1 MEGFYA
7 SSPETWKDVENWE
20 KVDNLSETSSSSD
33 SSSDSSYSPNRDF
46 DDDYGCGYYDE
57 NDEQIMRTPP
67 VIKSLL
73 EYEDNSSEGS
83 VDTELEELEE
93 GEVPET
99 PEVAQETP
107 EVAQETPKVAQE
119 TPKVA
124 PPLFDTWVEDK
135 PEPFENTLLDY
146 NDKIPELR
154 VDYFDGCLYSKEE
167 FNEYYCD
174 NGKMWKFMHPKNV
187 MKRQLIHDAFYYNPD
202 LSNKK
207 LSILVDKLVAYTC

>member
-1 MEGFYA
+1 MNGFYA
-7 SSPETWKDVENWE
+7 SSPETWRDVDNWE

-57 NDEQIMRTPP
+57 TMKTPP

-73 EYEDNSSEGS
+73 EYEDDYISE
-83 VDTELEELEE
+83 DEELEE
-93 GEVPET
+93 GEIL
-99 PEVAQETP
+99 
-107 EVAQETPKVAQE
+107 E

-124 PPLFDTWVEDK
+124 PETPKVAPEIPKVSPPLFDSWIEDK
-135 PEPFENTLLDY
+135 PEPFENCLLDY
-146 NDKIPELR
+146 NDNIPELR
-154 VDYFDGCLYSKEE
+154 IDYFDRCLYSKEE

-207 LSILVDKLVAYTC
+207 LNMLVDKLVAYTC

>member
-1 MEGFYA
+1 MNGFYA
-7 SSPETWKDVENWE
+7 SSPETWKDVDNWE

-33 SSSDSSYSPNRDF
+33 SSSDSSYSPNQDF

-57 NDEQIMRTPP
+57 NMKTPP

-73 EYEDNSSEGS
+73 EYEDDYISE
-83 VDTELEELEE
+83 DEELEE
-93 GEVPET
+93 GEIL
-99 PEVAQETP
+99 
-107 EVAQETPKVAQE
+107 E

-124 PPLFDTWVEDK
+124 PETPKVAPETLEVKSEPPLFNTWVEDK

-154 VDYFDGCLYSKEE
+154 IDYFDGCLYSKDE

-187 MKRQLIHDAFYYNPD
+187 MKRQLIHDTFYYNPD

>member
-1 MEGFYA
+1 MNGFYA

-20 KVDNLSETSSSSD
+20 KVGNLSETSSSSD

-57 NDEQIMRTPP
+57 EMMKTPP

-73 EYEDNSSEGS
+73 EYEDNSSDES
-83 VDTELEELEE
+83 VDGELEE

-99 PEVAQETP
+99 PKVAP
-107 EVAQETPKVAQE
+107 ETPKVAPE

-135 PEPFENTLLDY
+135 PEPFEGCLLDY
-146 NDKIPELR
+146 NDQIPELR

-207 LSILVDKLVAYTC
+207 ISFLVDKLVAYTC

>member
-1 MEGFYA
+1 MNGFYA
-7 SSPETWKDVENWE
+7 SSPETWKDVDNWE

-33 SSSDSSYSPNRDF
+33 SSSDSSYSPNQDF

-57 NDEQIMRTPP
+57 NMKTPP

-73 EYEDNSSEGS
+73 EYEDDYISE
-83 VDTELEELEE
+83 DEELEE
-93 GEVPET
+93 GEIL
-99 PEVAQETP
+99 
-107 EVAQETPKVAQE
+107 ETPKVAPE

-124 PPLFDTWVEDK
+124 PETLEVKSEPPLFDTWVEDK

-146 NDKIPELR
+146 NDQIPELR
-154 VDYFDGCLYSKEE
+154 IDYFDGCLYSKDE

-187 MKRQLIHDAFYYNPD
+187 MKRQLIHDTFYYNPD

-207 LSILVDKLVAYTC
+207 ISILVDKLVAYTC

>member
-7 SSPETWKDVENWE
+7 SSPEKWEDVENWE
-20 KVDNLSETSSSSD
+20 KVDSLSETSSSSD
-33 SSSDSSYSPNRDF
+33 SSDSSYSPNRDF

-57 NDEQIMRTPP
+57 NDEQMMKTPP
-67 VIKSLL
+67 VLKSLL
-73 EYEDNSSEGS
+73 EYEDNSSDDS
-83 VDTELEELEE
+83 QLEE
-93 GEVPET
+93 GEVP
-99 PEVAQETP
+99 
-107 EVAQETPKVAQE
+107 ETPKVAQE
-119 TPKVA
+119 TPKVVQGTPKVA
-124 PPLFDTWVEDK
+124 PPLFGVEDK

-146 NDKIPELR
+146 NDQIPELR

-207 LSILVDKLVAYTC
+207 ISILVDKLIAYTC